1 MWISGAGGDE
11 KYVARKHLLVLG
23 GDPKPKEK
31 GKDEKYNSKKK
42 QRPLYNHC

>member
-1 MWISGAGGDE
+1 MWISGAGVDE
-11 KYVARKHLLVLG
+11 RYVARKHLLVLG

-42 QRPLYNHC
+42 QRPLYNHF